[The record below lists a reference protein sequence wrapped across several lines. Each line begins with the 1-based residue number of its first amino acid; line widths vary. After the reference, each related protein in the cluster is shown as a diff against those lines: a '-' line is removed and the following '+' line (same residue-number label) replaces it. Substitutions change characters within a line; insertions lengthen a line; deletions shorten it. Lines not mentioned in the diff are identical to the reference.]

1 MPPLYNPTAT
11 PASVAGVAYTASLA
25 YDEAIRAGDSP
36 ALGHGYYGWTFDPDV
51 SQGATLLASASG
63 TLTLIRIRALSTVIT
78 NAHLHFTAGGSGLT
92 GVYGGL
98 YSQAG
103 ALLAGSQSLDR
114 STDWGSG
121 GVKTV
126 PLGAPQAVTAG
137 AYYYFGFFVVGTTM
151 PTISRSLNSSSAI
164 VNVNLN
170 APNLR
175 YATTADVGLTNTL
188 PANFGAQTG
197 MATAFWAAFS

>member
-11 PASVAGVAYTASLA
+11 PASVTAVAFTANLA
-25 YDEAIRAGDSP
+25 YDESIRSGDSQP
-36 ALGHGYYGWTFDPDV
+36 LGHNYFGWTYDPDV
-51 SQGATLLASASG
+51 SQGATLLATASS
-63 TLTLIRIRALSTVIT
+63 TLNLIRIRALSSLIT
-78 NAHLHFTAGGSGLT
+78 NAHLHFTVAGSGLT

-98 YSQAG
+98 YSSAG

-114 STDWGSG
+114 SSDWLSG
-121 GVKTV
+121 GPKTI
-126 PLGAPQAVTAG
+126 PFGTPQAVTAG
-137 AYYYFGFFVVGTTM
+137 SYYYFGFFAVGTTM

-164 VNVNLN
+164 VNINLT

-175 YATTADVGLTNTL
+175 YATTADTGLTTTL

-197 MATAFWAAFS
+197 MATAFWAGIS